1 MIPAHCRKPIVAV
14 ALFGTIVLCTIIA
27 LPKPDS
33 AFERL
38 TPTALLLN
46 GLPVAYFFLAFLLIV
61 RRSLSAT
68 MLTVV
73 VFMAIALGN
82 NFKFSI
88 ISQPVVASDFI
99 VFGQVLANPVL
110 FEKYLRE
117 QWLFIPLC
125 LLVVALPL
133 WAIRFERPLTTDKR
147 WTAISVAAGILLLWQ
162 IQPVLLMP
170 RAPLQRVY
178 AALLPAFDHH
188 DPMSSVKQNG
198 LIATLINSARQSYF
212 VPQAIAAGDLAQLKQ
227 LSASIGT
234 PTQRREALPNLVVI
248 QSEAFFD
255 FRVLGAAVS
264 PSAYA
269 AWDRMKA
276 TAQYGMATV
285 DTYGGATLRTEF
297 SLLTGVPATLFGAEM
312 DYPYLTVVTAPV
324 PAIPWH
330 LKTLGYETVAIHPFH
345 DTFWR
350 RNQAYP
356 RLGFDTFL
364 SLTDFQAA
372 TYDGPYVS
380 DQAVCQKIRVLLGD
394 RGKPRFIFA
403 VTMENHGPWSFDRGQ
418 AGTLEPADTQALH
431 LPEQIDLQLQR
442 YLYHARNAA
451 AMAGCII
458 EGLESTERPGVLL
471 FLGDHA
477 PAMPA
482 VFAALGVRQPWQD
495 PALRKVPYMLWRKGA
510 TGTGPVDTAVSSL
523 PAALLDAAGLPLD
536 DFLRVSRYLQQHCI
550 NPAAAEAEPGDDD
563 LCPSSPEAA
572 MLALARQR
580 LLPVDR
586 QSRAVRESRDRTGL
600 DEPGSHGGVSSEGVR
615 ARWGLR
621 GAVVCRD
628 QSHAPGFL
636 LNPDP

>member
-1 MIPAHCRKPIVAV
+1 MILAHHRKRAVAV
-14 ALFGTIVLCTIIA
+14 ALLGTIVLCTIIA
-27 LPKPDS
+27 LPRPDS

-73 VFMAIALGN
+73 VFLAITLGN
-82 NFKFSI
+82 NFKWSI

-99 VFGQVLANPVL
+99 VFGQVLQTPVL

-117 QWLFIPLC
+117 QWLFIPL
-125 LLVVALPL
+125 LLVVLALPF
-133 WAIRFERPLTTDKR
+133 WAIRFERPFLTDKR
-147 WTAISVAAGILLLWQ
+147 WTALSITAGLLLLWQ

-170 RAPLQRVY
+170 RAPLQRLY
-178 AALLPAFDHH
+178 AALLPPFDHE
-188 DPMSSVKQNG
+188 DPMSSVKQHG

-212 VPQAIAAGDLAQLKQ
+212 VPPVLSAADLALIRQ
-227 LSASIGT
+227 LSASMGM
-234 PTQRREALPNLVVI
+234 PRKVAEELPNLVVI
-248 QSEAFFD
+248 QNEAFFD
-255 FRVLGAAVS
+255 FRVLDPAFP

-269 AWDRMKA
+269 LWDQMKT

-297 SLLTGVPATLFGAEM
+297 SLLTGVPTTLFGAEM
-312 DYPYLTVVTAPV
+312 DYPYLTVVTAPTASV
-324 PAIPWH
+324 PWH
-330 LKTLGYETVAIHPFH
+330 LKSLGYETIAIHPFH

-350 RNQAYP
+350 RHQAFP
-356 RLGFDTFL
+356 RLGFDRFL

-380 DQAVCQKIRVLLGD
+380 DQAVCQKIRVLLED
-394 RGKPRFIFA
+394 SDKPRFIFA

-418 AGTLEPADTQALH
+418 KGALQPADTRDLH
-431 LPEQIDLQLQR
+431 LPEPIDLQLQR

-458 EGLESTERPGVLL
+458 EGLEKTKRPGLLL

-482 VFAALGVRQPWQD
+482 VFAAFGVGNPWLD
-495 PALRKVPYMLWRKGA
+495 PALRKVPYLLWRNHGVGA
-510 TGTGPVDTAVSSL
+510 GPVDTDVDTL
-523 PAALLDAAGLPLD
+523 PIALLEAAGLPLD
-536 DFLRVSRYLQQHCI
+536 DFLGVSRYLQQHCI
-550 NPAAAEAEPGDDD
+550 RSAATGAQQVDDD
-563 LCPSSPEAA
+563 RCPRSPEAA
-572 MLALARQR
+572 MLSLVRQR
-580 LLPVDR
+580 LRPLGKGDGPV
-586 QSRAVRESRDRTGL
+586 Q
-600 DEPGSHGGVSSEGVR
+600 
-615 ARWGLR
+615 
-621 GAVVCRD
+621 
-628 QSHAPGFL
+628 
-636 LNPDP
+636 